1 MYFSIEEAGSF
12 RSNRGSTRRG
22 TRSCAVSHTSLKM
35 QDGRKK
41 L

>member
-22 TRSCAVSHTSLKM
+22 TRSYVSHTSLKT